1 MLHIMNM
8 VHTENSKIVYNV
20 TVIDVDFPLKGKTES
35 EANKSHICCLK
46 IYFIEAGLH
55 SYTF

>member
-1 MLHIMNM
+1 M
-8 VHTENSKIVYNV
+8 
-20 TVIDVDFPLKGKTES
+20 IDVDFPLKGKAES

-55 SYTF
+55 SYTFEAVKSSPQSMPSDARQFLL